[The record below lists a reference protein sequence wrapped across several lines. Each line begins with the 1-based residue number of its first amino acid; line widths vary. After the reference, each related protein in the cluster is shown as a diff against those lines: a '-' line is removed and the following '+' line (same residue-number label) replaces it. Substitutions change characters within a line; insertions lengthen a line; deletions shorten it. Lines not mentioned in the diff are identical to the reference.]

1 MSESLSFAM
10 DYVSSLADSF
20 SLAESSSW
28 SFGKAFT
35 ETPTLADAP
44 ALSFGT
50 GFTDSA
56 TLSESILV
64 ELVSGAGAKLNQ
76 SPFNAF
82 ALNS

>member
-1 MSESLSFAM
+1 MSESLSFVM
-10 DYVSSLADSF
+10 NYISSLADSF

-28 SFGKAFT
+28 SFGKNLT
-35 ETPTLADAP
+35 ETPTLTDAP

-64 ELVSGAGAKLNQ
+64 ELVSGAGSRFNQ
-76 SPFNAF
+76 SALNTF